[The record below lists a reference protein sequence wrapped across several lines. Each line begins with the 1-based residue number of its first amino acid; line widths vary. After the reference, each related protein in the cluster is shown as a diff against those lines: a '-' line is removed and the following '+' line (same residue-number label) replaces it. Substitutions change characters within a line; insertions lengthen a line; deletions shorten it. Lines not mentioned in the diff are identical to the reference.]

1 MSKILKNVVKKTK
14 TLIFDKNIKKITERK
29 KERITLTKPDWQK
42 TKEERKFR
50 KSWTN

>member
-14 TLIFDKNIKKITERK
+14 TLVLNKNIKKLTEK
-29 KERITLTKPDWQK
+29 KKVIEKPDWQK